1 MCNNAGT
8 SHKLVFGITKK
19 QRCSIQV
26 QKGCM
31 RLNVG
36 IVEEADDAEFEILTR
51 SSWPRVTLGLF
62 CKSMGV
68 LVNFANFLEKLQLNL
83 APLFVS
89 KSEALQAKTKI
100 FVQRL
105 ILRFTK
111 YIFLSFRV
119 LF

>member
-36 IVEEADDAEFEILTR
+36 IVEEADDAEFEI
-51 SSWPRVTLGLF
+51 
-62 CKSMGV
+62 
-68 LVNFANFLEKLQLNL
+68 
-83 APLFVS
+83 
-89 KSEALQAKTKI
+89 
-100 FVQRL
+100 
-105 ILRFTK
+105 
-111 YIFLSFRV
+111 
-119 LF
+119 